1 MNDAAASEKAA
12 PPGILRRFYDWTL
25 AWAETR
31 YALVALLVVSFTES
45 SFFPIPPDVLLIAMA
60 MAAPARAFGYAAWCS
75 VASVVGGIA
84 GYGIG
89 VGLMDVVGC
98 RVIDVYHGQATFDWL
113 ALRFEQYNFWAVF
126 IAAVTP
132 IPYKIFTI
140 AAGAVGADF
149 WTFLLASALG
159 RPTRF
164 FAVAAAI
171 YWFGPPVKRL
181 IDRYFEL
188 LSIGFVVLL
197 IGGFAVIRLFGG
209 GGSVMPTAE
218 THPGSAYVR
227 LCGGG

>member
-1 MNDAAASEKAA
+1 MLEASEDAKPAST
-12 PPGILRRFYDWTL
+12 GILRRFYDWVL

-31 YALVALLVVSFTES
+31 YALAALVVISFAES

-60 MAAPARAFGYAAWCS
+60 MAAPSRAFGYAAWCS
-75 VASVVGGIA
+75 VASVAGGVL
-84 GYGIG
+84 GYVIG

-98 RVIDVYHGQATFDWL
+98 RLIDVYHGQSTFDWL

-126 IAAVTP
+126 VAAVTP

-149 WTFLLASALG
+149 WTFLFASALG
-159 RPTRF
+159 RPARF

-171 YWFGPPVKRL
+171 YYFGPPVKRL
-181 IDRYFEL
+181 IDKYFEL
-188 LSIGFVVLL
+188 LSIAFVVLL
-197 IGGFAVIRLFGG
+197 IGGFAAIRLVGG
-209 GGSVMPTAE
+209 ERAVPTAE

-227 LCGGG
+227 LCAGG